1 MITKDFM
8 SLLREQKVVIPQI
21 QRDYAQG
28 RTNDEVSRIRE
39 RFLDKL
45 CAALQESY
53 QGEPLKLDFI
63 YGYTTTDES
72 DAGKT
77 HTIFKP
83 LDGQQRLT
91 TLFLLHWFVAVK
103 EGRAEDEI
111 NLFSNFSY
119 ATRAKSRSFCE
130 KLVRFRPQV
139 DSADSVKKQIENQPW
154 FFLSWASDPTISGML
169 VMLDSIESK
178 FKEND
183 LKNVWS
189 KLNGENSSV
198 IFYLLNM
205 DDLGL
210 PEDLYIKMNSR
221 GKPLT
226 QFEHFKAQFSRII
239 SSELTDEFNAKI
251 DKEWSDLF
259 WDIYKNDSD
268 DSDDL
273 ALRVDNSFLNFYNY
287 VTDHI
292 IATQG
297 IDVENTYWL
306 KVAELVYFKKENV
319 LFLFKCLNT
328 FVTQQKD
335 SPAHFDQLFYIKKGE
350 FSPNKVRLF
359 FNSPQADLFRKCA
372 RVYRQDERRNP
383 FSIGEQLLFYACM
396 INLQEDLERF
406 PENLRKIRNLI
417 ASSEDQMRK
426 EYLGILFK
434 DVNDIIHNR
443 PLSERSRF
451 SKHQIEEESLKQSF
465 LVRCSD
471 KKEAIDS
478 IEDHDLLRGSISILG
493 INGSI
498 EDIAESFHTTFSE
511 SSCDYYSI
519 SLNMLAIGDYSQGY
533 GGGRRRLGN
542 GNASTWRE
550 LFTPSEKRSGFDKTR
565 EVLNEYLSKSA
576 DDGGDNRSNP
586 AGPARAGI
594 DWRYYYRKYKSF
606 RKWDGQPTEGFYHW
620 NDFEHKPF
628 ECFMMFK
635 SQFNGRHWN
644 PFLLEIASL
653 DSNCSQENYGNNLH
667 ARFGQVMF
675 VVAMDNDSFKFTTLE
690 TDTESNDCLKRC
702 IEQGVVGDGGVLL
715 VQQVNDLEDKADRIE
730 LCLVV
735 LKKIEELICKKEIS

>member
-1 MITKDFM
+1 MIAKDFM

-28 RTNDEVSRIRE
+28 RTNEEVTRIRE

-45 CAALQESY
+45 CAALQGSY

-72 DAGKT
+72 GSGKA

-91 TLFLLHWFVAVK
+91 TLFLLYWFVAVR
-103 EGRAEDEI
+103 ENRTEDEI

-130 KLVRFRPQV
+130 KLVRFRPHL
-139 DSADSVKKQIENQPW
+139 DSADSVKKQIEDQPW

-178 FKEND
+178 FKENN
-183 LKNVWS
+183 LKDVWH
-189 KLNGENSSV
+189 KLIGENSSI
-198 IFYLLNM
+198 IFYLLYM

-239 SSELTDEFNAKI
+239 PSELSDEFNTKI

-259 WDIYKNDSD
+259 WAIHKD
-268 DSDDL
+268 DSEDL

-287 VTDHI
+287 ITDLI
-292 IATQG
+292 LATEG
-297 IDVENTYWL
+297 IDLTNTYWL
-306 KVAELVYFKKENV
+306 VVAERVYSTKKNV
-319 LFLFKCLNT
+319 LFLFKCLDT
-328 FVTQQKD
+328 FVTQQKNN
-335 SPAHFDQLFYIKKGE
+335 PTYFDQLFYINKDD
-350 FSPNKVRLF
+350 FSSGKVRLF
-359 FNSPQADLFRKCA
+359 FNSPQTNIFQKCA
-372 RVYRQDERRNP
+372 RGYRQDERRNP
-383 FSIGEQLLFYACM
+383 FSIGEQLLLYACM
-396 INLQEDLERF
+396 INLQKDLEWF
-406 PENLRKIRNLI
+406 PESLRKVRNLI
-417 ASSEDQMRK
+417 ASSEDQVRK
-426 EYLGILFK
+426 EYLGILFN
-434 DVNDIIHNR
+434 DVNDIILNQ

-451 SKHQIEEESLKQSF
+451 SKHQVEEESLKQS
-465 LVRCSD
+465 LTQQYSD
-471 KKEAIDS
+471 KRDAIHR

-493 INGSI
+493 INESI
-498 EDIAESFHTTFSE
+498 TDIAESFHATFSE

-519 SLNMLAIGDYSQGY
+519 SLNMLTIGDYSQGY

-550 LFTPSEKRSGFDKTR
+550 LFTPSEKRSGFEKTR
-565 EVLNEYLSKSA
+565 KVLIESLSRTSE
-576 DDGGDNRSNP
+576 DGHTELVSQE
-586 AGPARAGI
+586 RAGF

-606 RKWDGQPTEGFYHW
+606 RKWGKQSTDGFYYW
-620 NDFEHKPF
+620 NDFKRKPF
-628 ECFMMFK
+628 EFVMMFK

-644 PFLLEIASL
+644 PFLLEISFL
-653 DSNCSQENYGNNLH
+653 NSNCSIENYGNNLH
-667 ARFGQVMF
+667 VRFGQVMLIVEMYNNRF
-675 VVAMDNDSFKFTTLE
+675 EFSFLKE
-690 TDTESNDCLKRC
+690 DAESNDWLKMF
-702 IEQGVVGDGGVLL
+702 IEQGILADKGILFIE
-715 VQQVNDLEDKADRIE
+715 QVNDLLDKADRIE
-730 LCLVV
+730 QCLMV
-735 LKKIEELICKKEIS
+735 LKKMEELISTKEIL

>member
-28 RTNDEVSRIRE
+28 RTTDEVSRIRD
-39 RFLDKL
+39 RFIDKL
-45 CAALQESY
+45 CAVLHDSY

-63 YGYTTTDES
+63 YGYTTKDES

-139 DSADSVKKQIENQPW
+139 DSADSVKEQIKDQPW

-178 FKEND
+178 FKENN
-183 LKNVWS
+183 LHNVWP
-189 KLNGENSSV
+189 KLTRENSSV
-198 IFYLLNM
+198 IFYLLYM

-239 SSELTDEFNAKI
+239 PSELSGEFNSKI

-259 WDIYKNDSD
+259 WDIHKN

-287 VTDHI
+287 VTDLL
-292 IATQG
+292 IATEG
-297 IDVENTYWL
+297 IDLESTYWL
-306 KVAELVYFKKENV
+306 KVAELVYSKKKNV
-319 LFLFKCLNT
+319 LFLFKCLDT
-328 FVTQQKD
+328 FVTQQND
-335 SPAHFDQLFYIKKGE
+335 NPAYFDQLFYINKDE
-350 FSPNKVRLF
+350 FSSDKVRLF
-359 FNSPQADLFRKCA
+359 FNSPQTNIFQKCA
-372 RVYRQDERRNP
+372 RVYRPVERRNP

-417 ASSEDQMRK
+417 ASSEDQVRK
-426 EYLGILFK
+426 EYLGILFN
-434 DVNDIIHNR
+434 DVNDIIHNK

-451 SKHQIEEESLKQSF
+451 SKHQIEEESLKQS
-465 LVRCSD
+465 LLEQCSD
-471 KKEAIDS
+471 KKEAIYK

-493 INGSI
+493 INDSI
-498 EDIAESFHTTFSE
+498 TDIAESFHATFSE

-519 SLNMLAIGDYSQGY
+519 SLKMLSIGDYSQGY

-550 LFTPSEKRSGFDKTR
+550 LFTPSEKRSGFEKTR
-565 EVLNEYLSKSA
+565 EVLTGYLRKSSDEGPDNHSK
-576 DDGGDNRSNP
+576 P
-586 AGPARAGI
+586 AGPEKEVI
-594 DWRYYYRKYKSF
+594 DWRYYYRKYTSF
-606 RKWDGQPTEGFYHW
+606 RKWGGESTDGFYHW
-620 NDFEHKPF
+620 SDFEHKPF

-644 PFLLEIASL
+644 PFLLEISSIN
-653 DSNCSQENYGNNLH
+653 SNCLLENYGNNLH
-667 ARFGQVMF
+667 VRFGQVMF
-675 VVAMDNDSFKFTTLE
+675 IVEMDNDRFKFSALE
-690 TDTESNDCLKRC
+690 EDAETNDWLKKC
-702 IEQGVVGDGGVLL
+702 VNQGIIADEGILLIE
-715 VQQVNDLEDKADRIE
+715 QVNDLEDKADRIE
-730 LCLVV
+730 QCLLV
-735 LKKIEELICKKEIS
+735 LKKIEELISKKEIS